1 MLRIV
6 FSLIVSATVARWV
19 YQEAE
24 IVAPLIVPAMDFV
37 SDITEIPTHDKWP
50 KSSMDSLFQCID
62 VVGRKALAE
71 FAGAEHPEKARTS
84 PRKT

>member
-1 MLRIV
+1 MLRII

-24 IVAPLIVPAMDFV
+24 IVAPLVVPAMDFV

-50 KSSMDSLFQCID
+50 QSSMDSLFQCID

-71 FAGAEHPEKARTS
+71 FVGTEREQKGRNTARKA
-84 PRKT
+84 